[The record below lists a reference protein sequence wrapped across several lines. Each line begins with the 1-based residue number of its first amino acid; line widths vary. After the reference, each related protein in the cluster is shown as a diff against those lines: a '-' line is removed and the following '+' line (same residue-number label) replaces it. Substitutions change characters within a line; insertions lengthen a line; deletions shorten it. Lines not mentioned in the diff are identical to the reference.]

1 MKDGGRRAFL
11 AVLLAGLGLL
21 VVLYGRRS
29 IDEQMTFEQQYPRV
43 NETLYL
49 TLDGEDVVTFDGTG
63 ELYSK
68 DIASLLKGANLSKDA
83 VTDIIIGEG
92 ITEIGYDAFDGY
104 DALRAIKLGD
114 NVTRVAAGGLK
125 NCPALE
131 YLYYPRDLKDVG
143 LDFLYECK
151 DCRIVTAGRASELP
165 EFTNVRIKKRV
176 FEKVDSLEALQ
187 AAAGE
192 TRLPV
197 SVSKWW
203 KRDRT

>member
-104 DALRAIKLGD
+104 DALRAI
-114 NVTRVAAGGLK
+114 A
-125 NCPALE
+125 
-131 YLYYPRDLKDVG
+131 KDFGVQLNEAF
-143 LDFLYECK
+143 LD
-151 DCRIVTAGRASELP
+151 
-165 EFTNVRIKKRV
+165 
-176 FEKVDSLEALQ
+176 
-187 AAAGE
+187 
-192 TRLPV
+192 
-197 SVSKWW
+197 
-203 KRDRT
+203 

>member
-1 MKDGGRRAFL
+1 MLLPPVRKNLGMVVTSQYNIL
-11 AVLLAGLGLL
+11 AAAS
-21 VVLYGRRS
+21 RS
-29 IDEQMTFEQQYPRV
+29 IGDTRTP
-43 NETLYL
+43 LL
-49 TLDGEDVVTFDGTG
+49 CL
-63 ELYSK
+63 
-68 DIASLLKGANLSKDA
+68 IAGSLAN
-83 VTDIIIGEG
+83 
-92 ITEIGYDAFDGY
+92 
-104 DALRAIKLGD
+104 
-114 NVTRVAAGGLK
+114 
-125 NCPALE
+125 
-131 YLYYPRDLKDVG
+131 VG

-203 KRDRT
+203 KRDRM